1 MSASNTSSNN
11 TNGKLKKK
19 APPQPGV
26 DAFLTQHGKGLA
38 VGQRLSIR
46 LIKGP
51 STMESADPVDP
62 KAPTESFPLIA
73 KFGDSVVR
81 PSFGTK
87 KRLYQQDA
95 PKAVDDSDDEEA
107 ADAPQPKKRWRS
119 RRKEAPVRQWVLQE
133 EAEFLETMIA
143 RREKRETTDAKQ
155 ASTSSR
161 YEGLPEQNTSSYAIL
176 RLVPDDAV
184 IRHPDVVEDGGG
196 RARCLQVC
204 PVPTPNAIVAFSQPA
219 SRKTFSLSQA
229 ERVINDQ
236 RNGVKTLHH
245 LHKDESAAAAVARMP
260 LMGGR
265 GVDKKKADSKS
276 RLMNKLNKIASSR
289 HDGEVDDGDDV
300 MADVAYRNRK
310 GAGGARKELLQT
322 VGNGVKVSD
331 EGVLGGSNDAEFG
344 GRQRF
349 AQFKADKDDAN
360 KNAKQG
366 AAAGGGAEG
375 GHTSERGA
383 DGAAMADNFYQRDVQ
398 AEYEELDYD
407 ANEQFDDDD
416 VDVGEADVQVETGGY
431 GGLDDDD
438 EDDEDEL
445 EGADEEAVAGVE
457 GLASVAGFKLLLAKA
472 NGEVTIPQG
481 GEEADANGS
490 AAPNGVTSTG
500 QGRVVSRKDKDQNDH
515 YSKILAATGRQRS
528 NKRGDAQPMEVESA
542 SDAAAVA
549 PTSAPTPMDTS
560 AELVNQRGP
569 DGLRI
574 LTLEAVRREI
584 WLNYGTMET
593 KRLMKIFDVRKKSS
607 PERRENFRKII
618 KDLCNIQ
625 QDPVKGNVM
634 VLKQHWSRM
643 G

>member
-1 MSASNTSSNN
+1 MSANN
-11 TNGKLKKK
+11 NGKLKKK
-19 APPQPGV
+19 APPPPGV

-38 VGQRLSIR
+38 VGQRLSMR

-51 STMESADPVDP
+51 STTESADPVDP
-62 KAPTESFPLIA
+62 KAPKERFPLIA

-107 ADAPQPKKRWRS
+107 ADAPEPKKRWRS

-143 RREKRETTDAKQ
+143 RREKRETTDDKQ

-161 YEGLPEQNTSSYAIL
+161 YEGLPENNTSSYAFL
-176 RLVPDDAV
+176 RLLPDDAL
-184 IRHPDVVEDGGG
+184 HADAHDGE
-196 RARCLQVC
+196 RTRYLQVC
-204 PVPTPNAIVAFSQPA
+204 PVPTPNAIVSFAQPA

-245 LHKDESAAAAVARMP
+245 LHKPDESIGAVAR

-265 GVDKKKADSKS
+265 SGDPPKKAGSKS
-276 RLMNKLNKIASSR
+276 RLLNKLQKIAR
-289 HDGEVDDGDDV
+289 HDGGDVDDGDDV

-322 VGNGVKVSD
+322 VGSEIKVSD

-349 AQFKADKDDAN
+349 GQFKADKEDAN

-366 AAAGGGAEG
+366 AAGGGAEG

-416 VDVGEADVQVETGGY
+416 VDVGEADVQVETSGY
-431 GGLDDDD
+431 GGFDDDD
-438 EDDEDEL
+438 EDDEDER
-445 EGADEEAVAGVE
+445 EDADEEAVAGVE

-472 NGEVTIPQG
+472 NGEVPTPAG
-481 GEEADANGS
+481 GEEGDANGPTAS
-490 AAPNGVTSTG
+490 NGVSSNG
-500 QGRVVSRKDKDQNDH
+500 QRRGAGGKEETQNDH
-515 YSKILAATGRQRS
+515 YSKIMAATGRQRS
-528 NKRGDAQPMEVESA
+528 NKRGDGRPMDVESA
-542 SDAAAVA
+542 GDAAAVA
-549 PTSAPTPMDTS
+549 STSTPTPMDTS
-560 AELVNQRGP
+560 AELVNQRDA
-569 DGLRI
+569 DGLRV

-584 WLNYGTMET
+584 WLHHGTMDL
-593 KRLMKIFDVRKKSS
+593 KRVMKIFDVRKKSS
-607 PERRENFRKII
+607 AERRESFKKII
-618 KDLCNIQ
+618 NDLCNIQ
-625 QDPVKGNVM
+625 KDPVKGNVL
-634 VLKQHWSRM
+634 VLKQHWSHM